1 MFTGIVERT
10 GTVVSAEPAGE
21 KTVLKVDLGP
31 AAKGLRPGDSVA
43 VSGVCLTLAG
53 PLAGTVGTFEAVRET
68 LSRTT
73 LGGLRAG
80 ARVNLEPAL
89 RVGDPL
95 GGHFVQGHVD
105 GVGAVRGNG
114 GPDGA
119 WTLMVEAPPEVRR
132 FLVEKGSI
140 AVDGVSLTVAA
151 VDGSGFSV
159 ALVPHTL
166 DRTTLRALA
175 PGDRVNLEADLLG
188 KWVALLLAERG
199 LAAPPSRVTREMLAE
214 EGFA

>member
-10 GTVVSAEPAGE
+10 GRVVSARRKGE
-21 KTVLKVDLGP
+21 KAILRVDLGP
-31 AAKGLRPGDSVA
+31 AAKGLRPGDSVS

-53 PLAGTVGTFEAVRET
+53 PVAKGIGTFEAVRET

-89 RVGDPL
+89 RAGDPL

-105 GVGAVRGNG
+105 GVGRVRANG

-119 WTLMVEAPPEVRR
+119 WTLSVSAPPGVRR
-132 FLVEKGSI
+132 WIVEKGSI

-151 VDGSGFSV
+151 AEDGGFTV

-175 PGDRVNLEADLLG
+175 PGDAVNLEADLLG
-188 KWVALLLAERG
+188 KWVARLLAERG
-199 LAAPPSRVTREMLAE
+199 LLPADSRVTREMLAE
-214 EGFA
+214 EGFG